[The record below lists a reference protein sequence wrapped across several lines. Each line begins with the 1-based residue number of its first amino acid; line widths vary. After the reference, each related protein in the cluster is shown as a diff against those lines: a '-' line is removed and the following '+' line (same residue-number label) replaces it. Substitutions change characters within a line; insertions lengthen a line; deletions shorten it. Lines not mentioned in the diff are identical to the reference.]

1 MKIFNLL
8 VLLSIGLFIVGC
20 GGKTTITKVPETVV
34 KIETVKEY
42 VVEKCDVPADLCEF
56 TGEGFVP
63 TEKLLDCVIVQK
75 HFLEVCSGKLDS
87 EEIKD

>member
-8 VLLSIGLFIVGC
+8 MLVGLGLFIIGC

-42 VVEKCDVPADLCEF
+42 VVEKCTVPKDLCEF

-63 TEKLLDCVIVQK
+63 TEKLLDCVILQK
-75 HFLEVCSGKLDS
+75 HFLKVCSGELDT
-87 EEIKD
+87 EKIKD